1 METHLRCRKRP
12 AKVES
17 YTRAAPGEGAME
29 PPDERNAIE
38 YGQLQSRL
46 SVART
51 CVVAIEWSRS
61 QLRS

>member
-1 METHLRCRKRP
+1 
-12 AKVES
+12 
-17 YTRAAPGEGAME
+17 ME

-61 QLRS
+61 RCGVEPWKCIKFVIFSQSHRS

>member
-1 METHLRCRKRP
+1 
-12 AKVES
+12 
-17 YTRAAPGEGAME
+17 ME

-61 QLRS
+61 RLRS